1 MTERQH
7 TTRRAPRKRDPRCD
21 GLRAV
26 GYWDRHRGRTHTTE
40 VPHDDG
46 DRERRPLTMT
56 ASGTIVYV
64 HGASDRAA
72 GVEEHVRR
80 IRESLAARA
89 ADYQV
94 VAADWGDVV
103 GIIAL
108 QYLCHPRPS
117 GRDGAPGATLRSEVI
132 A

>member
-1 MTERQH
+1 
-7 TTRRAPRKRDPRCD
+7 
-21 GLRAV
+21 
-26 GYWDRHRGRTHTTE
+26 
-40 VPHDDG
+40 
-46 DRERRPLTMT
+46 MT

-103 GIIAL
+103 GPRLTEAVLRATPTRRDRTRRGSTAATSLPRMSRWIQGVAAGIIAL